1 MDDKRTQREA
11 GEGEKTAEKPKE
23 EAGGFGTPGQQLKVL
38 NEAIFSIMV
47 GGQSY
52 RIGSRSLTRADLA
65 TLIAERN
72 RLEAQAAQTN
82 GLIYGAYA
90 ADFGYDN
97 RR

>member
-1 MDDKRTQREA
+1 MEGKERMGKESDRTMEV
-11 GEGEKTAEKPKE
+11 KE
-23 EAGGFGTPGQQLKVL
+23 EPYSSPSQQLRVL
-38 NEAIFSIMV
+38 NEAIYNIMV

-52 RIGSRSLTRADLA
+52 KIGTRSLTRADLS

-72 RLEAQAAQTN
+72 RLEAQEAQES
-82 GLIYGAYA
+82 GFLYGAYA

>member
-1 MDDKRTQREA
+1 MKPSGRCIPVSYTHLDVYKRQIY
-11 GEGEKTAEKPKE
+11 
-23 EAGGFGTPGQQLKVL
+23 
-38 NEAIFSIMV
+38 NIMV

-52 RIGSRSLTRADLA
+52 KIGTRSLTRADLS

-72 RLEAQAAQTN
+72 RLEAQEAQES
-82 GLIYGAYA
+82 GFLYGAYA

>member
-1 MDDKRTQREA
+1 MGKESDRT
-11 GEGEKTAEKPKE
+11 TE
-23 EAGGFGTPGQQLKVL
+23 EPYSSPSQQLRVL
-38 NEAIFSIMV
+38 NEAIYNIMV

-52 RIGSRSLTRADLA
+52 KIGTRSLTRADLS

-72 RLEAQAAQTN
+72 RLEAQEAQES
-82 GLIYGAYA
+82 GFLYGAYA

>member
-1 MDDKRTQREA
+1 
-11 GEGEKTAEKPKE
+11 
-23 EAGGFGTPGQQLKVL
+23 
-38 NEAIFSIMV
+38 MV

-52 RIGSRSLTRADLA
+52 KIGTRSLTRADLS

-72 RLEAQAAQTN
+72 RLEAQEAQES
-82 GLIYGAYA
+82 GFLYGAYA

>member
-1 MDDKRTQREA
+1 MGKESDRTTEV
-11 GEGEKTAEKPKE
+11 KE
-23 EAGGFGTPGQQLKVL
+23 EPYSSPSQQLRVL
-38 NEAIFSIMV
+38 NEAIYNIMV

-52 RIGSRSLTRADLA
+52 KIGTRSL

-72 RLEAQAAQTN
+72 RLEAQEAQES
-82 GLIYGAYA
+82 GFLYGAYA